1 MQKTK
6 TRILSIDTS
15 CDETSVAVTENT
27 KVLSNIIW
35 SQASLHAKWGGVLP
49 SLAKREH
56 EERIDWVITKAL
68 KTAFPNSPTTIY
80 HLIATNID
88 AIAVTVGPGL
98 AIALE
103 VGINKAKEVCLKYNL
118 PLIAVNHIEGHL
130 LSSLARPKNFQ
141 FPQRQTLVTIS
152 NIQLNPNFKIQN
164 SKPTTNYRY
173 FLSCLRCCYF
183 WWAHRSYIY

>member
-68 KTAFPNSPTTIY
+68 KTAFPT
-80 HLIATNID
+80 A
-88 AIAVTVGPGL
+88 APGL
-98 AIALE
+98 AGSPFA
-103 VGINKAKEVCLKYNL
+103 
-118 PLIAVNHIEGHL
+118 
-130 LSSLARPKNFQ
+130 SNFA
-141 FPQRQTLVTIS
+141 FPFAIVS
-152 NIQLNPNFKIQN
+152 
-164 SKPTTNYRY
+164 
-173 FLSCLRCCYF
+173 SCLCSNWFKEFASTLKSASFSSITPSFTKSTAIFTAACAVLF
-183 WWAHRSYIY
+183 PFLVCNK